1 MKMRTNNLP
10 DFDLENLNEFIV
22 KSVNAKGLITR
33 RKDRKTRAL
42 QAFQT
47 TGLSKA
53 KRRQIARKATKT
65 KRANPSI
72 GVKSLRKR
80 RRALAK
86 RKAMGL

>member
-1 MKMRTNNLP
+1 MKTRTNNLP

-22 KSVNAKGLITR
+22 KSVNAKGVITR

-42 QAFQT
+42 HAFQT

-72 GVKSLRKR
+72 AVKALRKR
-80 RRALAK
+80 RRAIAK

>member
-1 MKMRTNNLP
+1 MMKMNNLP

-22 KSVNAKGLITR
+22 KSVNSKGIITR
-33 RKDRKTRAL
+33 IKDRKTRSL

-53 KRRQIARKATKT
+53 KRRQIARKAMKT

>member
-1 MKMRTNNLP
+1 MRTNNLP

-22 KSVNAKGLITR
+22 KSVNAKGVIAR
-33 RKDRKTRAL
+33 IKDRKTRAL

-72 GVKSLRKR
+72 GVKASRKR
-80 RRALAK
+80 RRAMAK

>member
-1 MKMRTNNLP
+1 MKMNNLP

-22 KSVNAKGLITR
+22 KSVNSKGIITR
-33 RKDRKTRAL
+33 IKDRKTRSL

-53 KRRQIARKATKT
+53 KRRQIARKAMKT